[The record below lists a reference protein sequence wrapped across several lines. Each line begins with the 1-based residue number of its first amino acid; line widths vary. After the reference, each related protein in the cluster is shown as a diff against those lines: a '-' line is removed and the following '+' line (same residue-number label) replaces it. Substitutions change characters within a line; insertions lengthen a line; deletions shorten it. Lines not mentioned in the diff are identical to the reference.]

1 VTAANGQQFCRSSS
15 RKDVDGG
22 LQTADCRVGTG
33 IFVAEK
39 LAGEDA

>member
-1 VTAANGQQFCRSSS
+1 MDSSFADPPAGKTLMAGCR
-15 RKDVDGG
+15 